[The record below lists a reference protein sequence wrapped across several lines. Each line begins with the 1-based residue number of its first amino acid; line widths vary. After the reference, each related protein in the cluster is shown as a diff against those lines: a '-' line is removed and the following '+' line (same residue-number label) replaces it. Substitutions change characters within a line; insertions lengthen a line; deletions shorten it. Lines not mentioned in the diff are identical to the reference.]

1 MSNFDEMEYVRCG
14 NSGLK
19 LPRMA
24 LGAWYSFGEND
35 AYENMREL
43 VKTAFEHGIT
53 YFDLANNYGPQNGQA
68 EINFGKILKQD
79 FSGRRNQL
87 VIATK
92 AGHKMWEGPYGDGGS
107 RKYLLTSLDESLERL
122 GVDYIDIFYHHRYD
136 AETPIEETMLA
147 LKQMVDSGK
156 VLYVG
161 ISKYPLEALR
171 EALRI
176 AKEIRLPLIV
186 GQYRISML
194 VQDVFENGI
203 YDACREAGVGTVA
216 FSALSQG
223 LLTDKYLHG
232 IPEGSRMDKDNR
244 FLKKE
249 SLTPQL
255 IEALK
260 QLNAI
265 ATRRNQSL
273 AQLALQWVL
282 AKDVECIILGASRSS
297 QIEDS
302 LKAIKDPK
310 LTVSEI
316 NEIAEI
322 ISKL

>member
-1 MSNFDEMEYVRCG
+1 MSNVNEMEYVRCG

-35 AYENMREL
+35 AYENMRAL
-43 VKTAFEHGIT
+43 VKTAFENGIT

-79 FSGRRNQL
+79 FAGRRNQL

-107 RKYLLTSLDESLERL
+107 RKYLLNSLDESLERL

-161 ISKYPLEALR
+161 ISKYPVEALH

-282 AKDVECIILGASRSS
+282 SKDVECIILGASRSS

-310 LTVSEI
+310 LTVSELD
-316 NEIAEI
+316 EIAEI